1 MTAVAAADLLVRAQ
15 LSDKRWQ
22 VAKEKAREASRGHR
36 RGGSDDE
43 DDTEEE
49 PAAPT
54 GRKPSPSGYSIYSS
68 IAEATPAG
76 QRQLRNWEQIGVGR
90 PGSPG
95 RPVPDVD
102 NYVFTPATVGGGSG
116 GSRWPPYGT
125 PGDVAAS
132 ATRSELREH
141 SSASMIRHDTAE
153 EDDLP
158 GSASRRLDELR
169 SRCATEG
176 GGLSPL
182 IIASYTGT
190 SDYALRF
197 RGLMSLNPRA
207 IVSYSQMLIVNLQL
221 EFDRPRITAT
231 SRGAPAQGAAFPLR
245 SVSLNRHI
253 FNIIA

>member
-197 RGLMSLNPRA
+197 RM
-207 IVSYSQMLIVNLQL
+207 
-221 EFDRPRITAT
+221 D
-231 SRGAPAQGAAFPLR
+231 
-245 SVSLNRHI
+245 
-253 FNIIA
+253 